1 MKSTHMVNDEGW
13 VTGGATSGLGL
24 AINWQNGPLQDGEA
38 NGATIE
44 DVIGAAIERLEVF
57 QANDK
62 SKNAFNAQALV
73 YLYNALTALQER
85 TRDRL
90 HRGVEGK
97 YEA

>member
-1 MKSTHMVNDEGW
+1 MSSSFDVNDEGW
-13 VTGGATSGLGL
+13 VTGGHTESLGL
-24 AINWQNGPLQDGEA
+24 AIGWQNGPLPQ

-57 QANDK
+57 QDNEH
-62 SKNAFNAQALV
+62 SRNAFNAQALV

-97 YEA
+97 YQA

>member
-1 MKSTHMVNDEGW
+1 MIATHDTNDDGW
-13 VTGGATSGLGL
+13 VTGGSTLSLGL
-24 AINWQNGPLQDGEA
+24 NIQWQNGPLPA

-62 SKNAFNAQALV
+62 SNNAFNAQALV

-97 YEA
+97 YQA